1 MVAKQVIFKELL
13 TGDGL
18 TIGGIA
24 IYEDYE
30 QGTDCPFLK
39 LQGVIC
45 GECGV
50 YLEAEDCKIVK
61 VLDTWWNIDEAIKD
75 NIYPDGTRGFRT

>member
-1 MVAKQVIFKELL
+1 MTYKQVIFKELL
-13 TGDGL
+13 TGDEL

-24 IYEDYE
+24 IYED
-30 QGTDCPFLK
+30 DK

-45 GECGV
+45 GECGT
-50 YLEAEDCKIVK
+50 YLEAEDCTIVE
-61 VLDTWWNIDEAIKD
+61 VLNTWWSIDEAIKD